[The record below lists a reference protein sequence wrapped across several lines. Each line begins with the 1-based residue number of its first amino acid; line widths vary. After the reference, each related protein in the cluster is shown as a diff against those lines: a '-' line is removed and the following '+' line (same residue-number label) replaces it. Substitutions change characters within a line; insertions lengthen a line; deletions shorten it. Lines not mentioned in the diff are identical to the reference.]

1 MKFTLCFLSTALTS
15 MLLAQAQG
23 PVQTVGTGRA
33 TPQYENRNVQTRLES
48 HYAPNPVQNTII
60 APVRNQSQYPTL
72 QEYLAARDR
81 AQTHAYSPEEAEAWV
96 RQYSVNPQNGDDAKI
111 DPVTGLPRYSTT
123 VTLRRASRESGGS
136 ESVVPHFAGEFINNL
151 WRFSMF
157 VPQKGEFPHP
167 GHK

>member
-1 MKFTLCFLSTALTS
+1 MKFTLCFLSTALCS
-15 MLLAQAQG
+15 GLFAQTQG

-33 TPQYENRNVQTRLES
+33 TTRYENRNVQPQLES
-48 HYAPNPVQNTII
+48 HYAPNPVQNTIVS
-60 APVRNQSQYPTL
+60 PVRNQSQYPTL
-72 QEYLAARDR
+72 QEYLAARDH
-81 AQTHAYSPEEAEAWV
+81 AQQHAYSPEEAEAWV
-96 RQYSVNPQNGDDAKI
+96 RQQAVNPQNADDAKI

-136 ESVVPHFAGEFINNL
+136 ESVVPHVAGEFINNL

-157 VPQKGEFPHP
+157 VPQKGEFPHA